1 MLEGKLPLDLHN
13 PLVFLLICLI
23 PPVASAL
30 IKQSPG
36 KLLLSLQ
43 ALTWDKEIVSTK
55 TSFIRSIP
63 WILIA
68 TSIGLSPMISNQT
81 VAVLRSILM
90 LLPIAYYALYKFYLI
105 NTPLLQSPI
114 DRYTKSTVYELPK
127 YK

>member
-1 MLEGKLPLDLHN
+1 
-13 PLVFLLICLI
+13 
-23 PPVASAL
+23 
-30 IKQSPG
+30 
-36 KLLLSLQ
+36 
-43 ALTWDKEIVSTK
+43 
-55 TSFIRSIP
+55 
-63 WILIA
+63 
-68 TSIGLSPMISNQT
+68 MISNQT

>member
-114 DRYTKSTVYELPK
+114 DLSLIHI
-127 YK
+127 